1 MAKCAVCHGK
11 EGAGD
16 GPDATWLG
24 PKTGS
29 FRDRAMVAEMSDAY
43 WFWRVS
49 EGGLAEPYRRAF
61 CARCVAREL
70 PADAP
75 LIRAALEVLA
85 TRQICSRGPSACG
98 TVGLSY
104 GWSVGRLDEPA

>member
-1 MAKCAVCHGK
+1 MADDVI
-11 EGAGD
+11 ESEVRQ
-16 GPDATWLG
+16 WL
-24 PKTGS
+24 
-29 FRDRAMVAEMSDAY
+29 RDHQ
-43 WFWRVS
+43 
-49 EGGLAEPYRRAF
+49 GRAF

-85 TRQICSRGPSACG
+85 TRRICSRGPCACE

>member
-1 MAKCAVCHGK
+1 MADDVI
-11 EGAGD
+11 E
-16 GPDATWLG
+16 TEVRQWL
-24 PKTGS
+24 
-29 FRDRAMVAEMSDAY
+29 RDHQ
-43 WFWRVS
+43 
-49 EGGLAEPYRRAF
+49 GRAF

-85 TRQICSRGPSACG
+85 TRRICFRGPCACE

-104 GWSVGRLDEPA
+104 GWSVGRLDEPV

>member
-1 MAKCAVCHGK
+1 MADDVI
-11 EGAGD
+11 ESEVRQR
-16 GPDATWLG
+16 L
-24 PKTGS
+24 
-29 FRDRAMVAEMSDAY
+29 RDHQ
-43 WFWRVS
+43 
-49 EGGLAEPYRRAF
+49 GRAF

-85 TRQICSRGPSACG
+85 TWQICSRGPSACG